1 MLDYTDSR
9 NLSPNSYDVFYPDS
23 MIDEMSSVTQQSLL
37 QNCLDLIIPMYLDPQ
52 LKKESMNL
60 IEHTIESINLY
71 GVAEPDI
78 CGLIPRC
85 GSVMTLGENSILQD
99 MIIIVL
105 FLEID
110 QLIL

>member
-9 NLSPNSYDVFYPDS
+9 NLSPNSYGVFYPDS

-52 LKKESMNL
+52 LKKENMNL